1 MLWGGIV
8 FILVIA
14 AVLSA
19 ILVGALGWRHPRTPS
34 AWSGAF
40 FAFLLVAMM
49 MWAASIWVQPMGP
62 QVGGLAWAPVV
73 GFGVLIALLLVALAE
88 PKSALRDAE
97 HRAPRDTS
105 QPVSEPSTFGA
116 VFWILLVAAL
126 ASAIVGEIAV

>member
-1 MLWGGIV
+1 MLWGGIL

-62 QVGGLAWAPVV
+62 QVAGLAWAPVV

-88 PKSALRDAE
+88 PSSAVREAR
-97 HRAPRDTS
+97 HRAPHDESPPASR
-105 QPVSEPSTFGA
+105 PSTFGA
-116 VFWILLVAAL
+116 VFWILLIAAI
-126 ASAIVGEIAV
+126 ASAVVGEIAV